1 MWGWSDAPCAT
12 TAPSLC
18 EMRPVGNFSYDVAAA
33 AGDPAGSGTVY
44 TLVTAAAGFEAA
56 QLACNGIGGHLA
68 AFSSVAEQ
76 RGAEQYFV
84 QLVGVGSGGSCVLGL
99 YCVWCCVLHA
109 VCCMMRAASRAV
121 LRLQQPAV
129 QPAAACAA
137 DEAAAAS

>member
-1 MWGWSDAPCAT
+1 MHEAARQHRNRHNHHPAGANYSQAYSGMWGWSDAPCAT
-12 TAPSLC
+12 PAPSLC

-76 RGAEQYFV
+76 RDAEQYFV
-84 QLVGVGSGGSCVLGL
+84 QLVGASGLR
-99 YCVWCCVLHA
+99 A
-109 VCCMMRAASRAV
+109 VCCAV
-121 LRLQQPAV
+121 LC
-129 QPAAACAA
+129 CA
-137 DEAAAAS
+137 D